1 MDHSP
6 PRPSA
11 RLRRLVNGYRVS
23 QAIHVAATLGLSD
36 LLGDGPCTVAQLAD
50 ATDCDP
56 HGLTRLLRAL
66 ATVGLYEECPD
77 GRFASTELGDALR
90 STAAEPVDGY
100 AKYIGSS
107 HHWQAWTGL
116 LHGIRTGENAYQFI
130 HGKTVWEDRADDPY
144 ESEVFD
150 AAMTANSRA
159 FAAAVLAAYDFGRF
173 ATVVDVGGGRG
184 GMLAAI
190 LAAHPGQ
197 RGILVDQRHVIDGA
211 PELLAAAGV
220 ADRCEL
226 VVADFFAEIPAAAE
240 RPADPATHPDPR
252 GGDDAAEPLAGETAY
267 VLKAILHDW
276 DDARSLEL
284 LHTCRRAMGEGG
296 TLVIIER
303 LLEDWNVEAAVA
315 DLDMMVGPGG
325 LERTTAEYRDLL
337 AAAGLRLT
345 RTVRTTSEVAILEA
359 TTTGFSDW
367 TSWT

>member
-1 MDHSP
+1 M
-6 PRPSA
+6 
-11 RLRRLVNGYRVS
+11 
-23 QAIHVAATLGLSD
+23 
-36 LLGDGPCTVAQLAD
+36 
-50 ATDCDP
+50 
-56 HGLTRLLRAL
+56 
-66 ATVGLYEECPD
+66 
-77 GRFASTELGDALR
+77 
-90 STAAEPVDGY
+90 
-100 AKYIGSS
+100 
-107 HHWQAWTGL
+107 
-116 LHGIRTGENAYQFI
+116 
-130 HGKTVWEDRADDPY
+130 WEDRADDPY

-173 ATVVDVGGGRG
+173 TTVVDVGGGRG

-226 VVADFFAEIPAAAE
+226 VVADFFVEIPAAAPPADASAG
-240 RPADPATHPDPR
+240 RPPADGGPADLPAGPADPRRDE
-252 GGDDAAEPLAGETAY
+252 DDAEPRAGGTAY

-276 DDARSLEL
+276 DDARSLDL
-284 LHTCRRAMGEGG
+284 LRVCRRAMGEGG

-303 LLEDWNVEAAVA
+303 LLEVGNVEAAVA

-325 LERTTAEYRDLL
+325 LERTTAEFRDLL

-345 RTVRTTSEVAILEA
+345 RTVRTTSEVAVLEA
-359 TTTGFSDW
+359 TTS
-367 TSWT
+367 